1 MGHDLRRAVVG
12 GLALLAG
19 CGVASVLMP
28 DGSVGGNWG
37 GENAALMADDTSAH
51 VHIGCTYGDAHQV
64 IIPDANGR
72 FDVTGLYNVSAV
84 PVDAGV
90 FHPAHFTGVVTGRTM
105 SLTVTLSDTART
117 LGPVTVVFGQQPNMG
132 PCPICRSPA
141 ERARKALLLRRP

>member
-1 MGHDLRRAVVG
+1 MGHDLRHLAVS
-12 GLALLAG
+12 GLVLLAS
-19 CGVASVLMP
+19 CGVSSVLMP
-28 DGSVGGNWG
+28 DGSVGGDWG

-51 VHIGCTYGDAHQV
+51 VHIGCTYGDVHQV

-72 FDVTGLYNVSAV
+72 FDANGLYNVSAF
-84 PVDAGV
+84 PIDAGV

-117 LGPVTVVFGQQPNMG
+117 LGPVTVVFGRQPDMG